1 MKPNTLLLGI
11 FLLLALTGCGSAP
24 QRPAAVVEGERLLA
38 RGVMAY
44 RNDELLE
51 AATFFT
57 KALSHYQGL
66 DSAEGQLQSRINLVE
81 VALAV
86 GNLDAAQRHLEQA
99 ELLAADERV
108 SYRPRLALLHSSL
121 ALARGDM
128 ALARTLSESLL
139 PPQQGGS
146 APPPAVDAAI
156 QREALINRT
165 SVAFALGG
173 EEPATWTGRL
183 EKGING
189 DGASQAAARLERFR
203 AALALRGGD
212 HASASLHLQQALE
225 LCKALPSRRC
235 IAATLEE
242 WGAQLQAS
250 GALTEAEDRYQRALA
265 VRLALLDR
273 GGSSNNLRQLAEICR
288 TTGRDERAATLAGW
302 ADQVA
307 TGKTIDWGRLR
318 GDTLPH

>member
-1 MKPNTLLLGI
+1 
-11 FLLLALTGCGSAP
+11 
-24 QRPAAVVEGERLLA
+24 GERLLA

-44 RNDELLE
+44 RNDQLLE

-86 GNLDAAQRHLEQA
+86 GNLDAARRHLEQA
-99 ELLAADERV
+99 ELLATEERV
-108 SYRPRLALLHSSL
+108 SYRPRLALLHSSF
-121 ALARGDM
+121 ALAGGDM
-128 ALARTLSESLL
+128 ASARTLSESLL
-139 PPQQGGS
+139 PPQLGGS
-146 APPPAVDAAI
+146 APSPVVDAAI
-156 QREALINRT
+156 LREALINRT
-165 SVAFALGG
+165 NVAFALDG
-173 EEPATWTGRL
+173 EEPATWIGRL
-183 EKGING
+183 EKGVNG
-189 DGASQAAARLERFR
+189 DSQAAARLERFH

-212 HASASLHLQQALE
+212 HASASHHLQQALE

-288 TTGRDERAATLAGW
+288 STGRDERAATLSGW

-307 TGKTIDWGRLR
+307 TGKTLDWGRLR
-318 GDTLPH
+318 GDTLPR